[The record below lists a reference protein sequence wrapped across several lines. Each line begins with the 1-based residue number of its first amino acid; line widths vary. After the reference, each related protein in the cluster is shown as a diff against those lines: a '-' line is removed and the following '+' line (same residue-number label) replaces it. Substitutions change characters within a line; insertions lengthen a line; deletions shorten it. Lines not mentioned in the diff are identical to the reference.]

1 MGSVIR
7 LETFK
12 YIGGCMEICWMHGLM
27 MGIWVMLGEVICFV
41 GGAQLPKNVILA
53 LADVVTGR
61 NACQLTWTIS
71 I

>member
-1 MGSVIR
+1 
-7 LETFK
+7 
-12 YIGGCMEICWMHGLM
+12 MHGLM
-27 MGIWVMLGEVICFV
+27 MGIWVMLGEVVCSV
-41 GGAQLPKNVILA
+41 GDTQSSKNVILA